1 LADELD
7 GKNLHSTLTNL
18 GLLKLQ
24 LFYHGIRVADGLP
37 SPLTNPF
44 GLVHLVL
51 PERMPVSVHVNS
63 NGADTPFTLRRESG
77 GFFLDIRGSAPVP
90 VQWTPPLSS
99 YQKRT
104 ASGLLVS
111 DVLTVHGDYIAVH
124 PSHPCRF
131 GQSGLSCRYCGS
143 SKELSQHPPF
153 TPRDLVEAIQIVLAE
168 KRCDVVTLSSGRVDT
183 EDGGVERLEKWVAM
197 LRKHLNVLIS
207 LDLVPP
213 AQNEWID
220 KTYAMGVDALYYDS
234 DFFNPNDEPRTDLE
248 KHKSRQLEALEYAA
262 KIFPTGAVL
271 SHLVIGLEPL
281 QETRKSIDLLI
292 DRGVVPVLA
301 YFPPYDGSS
310 LRNTW
315 TATPE
320 EAMPLYAHLYERL
333 VRTRINPHWVQQ
345 YDVVLTSLEGR
356 FFSAESPRYHLRLK
370 HFYETGAGRALRF
383 GLASLRRHLRVRE
396 VPA

>member
-1 LADELD
+1 
-7 GKNLHSTLTNL
+7 LTNL
-18 GLLKLQ
+18 ALLKLQ
-24 LFYHGIRVADGLP
+24 LLYHGIRAGNNLP
-37 SPLTNPF
+37 EPLTNPF

-51 PERMPVSVHVNS
+51 PEGLPVSVHLNA
-63 NGADTPFTLRRESG
+63 NGHESPFTLKRE
-77 GFFLDIRGSAPVP
+77 GSEFSLQVAGTGTIPVR
-90 VQWTPPLSS
+90 WTPPLTS

-104 ASGLLVS
+104 ASGFAVA
-111 DVLTVHGDYIAVH
+111 DILTVHGDFIAVH

-153 TPRDLVEAIQIVLAE
+153 TPRDLVEAIQIVLQE
-168 KRCDVVTLSSGRVDT
+168 KRCDVVTLSSGHVET
-183 EDGGVERLEKWVAM
+183 GDGGVERLEPWVTEI
-197 LRKHLNVLIS
+197 RKHLNVLIA

-213 AQNEWID
+213 ESNSWID
-220 KTYAMGVDALYYDS
+220 KTYAMGVDALYYDT
-234 DFFNPNDEPRTDLE
+234 DFFNPNDEAKSDFE
-248 KHKSRQLEALEYAA
+248 KHKLRQLEALEYAA

-271 SHLVIGLEPL
+271 SHLVIGFEPL
-281 QETRKSIDLLI
+281 EETRASIDLLI

-310 LRNTW
+310 LRQNW

-320 EAMPLYAHLYERL
+320 QAQPLYAHLYERL

-356 FFSAESPRYHLRLK
+356 FLSSESPRYHLKLK
-370 HFYETGAGRALRF
+370 NFYETDLGRAVRF
-383 GLASLRRHLRVRE
+383 GLASLRRHLRVRQ

>member
-1 LADELD
+1 MTID
-7 GKNLHSTLTNL
+7 TNL
-18 GLLKLQ
+18 ALLKLQ
-24 LFYHGIRVADGLP
+24 LFYHGIRAGKDLP

-44 GLVHLVL
+44 GLIHLVL
-51 PERMPVSVHVNS
+51 PEKVSVSVHLNA
-63 NGADTPFTLRRESG
+63 NGAESPFTLRRDG
-77 GFFLDIRGSAPVP
+77 AQFHLDINGRESVP
-90 VQWTPPLSS
+90 VQWTPPLAS

-104 ASGLLVS
+104 SSGLLVS
-111 DVLTVHGDYIAVH
+111 DILTVHGDFIAVH

-143 SKELSQHPPF
+143 SRELSQHPPF
-153 TPRDLVEAIQIVLAE
+153 TPRDLVEAIEHVMEE
-168 KRCDVVTLSSGRVDT
+168 KRCDVVTLSSGHVST
-183 EDGGVERLEKWVAM
+183 GDGGVERLEKWVAEI
-197 LRKHLNVLIS
+197 RKHLNVLIS

-213 AQNEWID
+213 ETNDWID

-234 DFFNPNDEPRTDLE
+234 DFFNPTDDFNREYE
-248 KHKSRQLEALEYAA
+248 KHKSRQLESLAYAA

-271 SHLVIGLEPL
+271 SHLVVGLEPL
-281 QETRKSIDLLI
+281 AETLSSIDLLI
-292 DRGVVPVLA
+292 DRGVVPVLT

-310 LRNTW
+310 LRTRW

-320 EAMPLYAHLYERL
+320 QVTHVYAHLYERL

-356 FFSAESPRYHLRLK
+356 FLSSESPRYHLKLK
-370 HFYETGAGRALRF
+370 NFYETRLGRAVRF

>member
-1 LADELD
+1 MINPA
-7 GKNLHSTLTNL
+7 
-18 GLLKLQ
+18 LLKLQ
-24 LFYHGIRVADGLP
+24 LLYHGIRAADGLP

-51 PERMPVSVHVNS
+51 PEKVPVSVHLNEDGIAS
-63 NGADTPFTLRRESG
+63 PFTLHKEG
-77 GFFLDIRGSAPVP
+77 DAFLLDIAGSEQVP
-90 VQWTPPLSS
+90 VRWTPPLAS
-99 YQKRT
+99 YQKKT
-104 ASGLLVS
+104 ASGVFVS
-111 DVLTVHGDYIAVH
+111 DILTVHGDYIAVH

-143 SKELSQHPPF
+143 SRELSEHPPF
-153 TPRDLVEAIQIVLAE
+153 TPKDLVEAIQLVLQE
-168 KRCDVVTLSSGRVDT
+168 KRCDVVTLSSGQVDT
-183 EDGGVERLEKWVAM
+183 GDGGVERLERWVSEI
-197 LRKHLNVLIS
+197 RKHLTLLIA

-213 AQNEWID
+213 ESNDWID
-220 KTYAMGVDALYYDS
+220 RTYAMGVDALYYDS
-234 DFFNPNDEPRTDLE
+234 DFFNPEDEPRKDFE
-248 KHKSRQLEALEYAA
+248 KHKARRLEALGYAA

-271 SHLVIGLEPL
+271 SHLVIGFEGMD
-281 QETRKSIDLLI
+281 ETRSSIDLLI

-301 YFPPYDGSS
+301 YFPPYENSP
-310 LRNTW
+310 LRRRW

-320 EAMPLYAHLYERL
+320 EARPLYAHLYEQL

-356 FFSAESPRYHLRLK
+356 FFSTQSPRYHLKLK
-370 HFYETGAGRALRF
+370 NFYETRAGRTLRF

>member
-1 LADELD
+1 MA
-7 GKNLHSTLTNL
+7 GCTAVTGNVA
-18 GLLKLQ
+18 LLKLQ
-24 LFYHGIRVADGLP
+24 LLYNGIRAGKDLP

-51 PERMPVSVHVNS
+51 PEKLSVSVHVNT
-63 NGADTPFTLRRESG
+63 NGRESPFTLRGQGDR
-77 GFFLDIRGSAPVP
+77 FYLDIDGREPVP
-90 VQWTPPLSS
+90 VQWTPPLAS
-99 YQKRT
+99 YQKKT
-104 ASGLLVS
+104 SGGVLVS
-111 DVLTVHGDYIAVH
+111 DILTVHGDFIAVH

-153 TPRDLVEAIQIVLAE
+153 TPRDLVEAIQIVLQE
-168 KRCDVVTLSSGRVDT
+168 KRCDVVSLSSGHVET
-183 EDGGVERLEKWVAM
+183 PDGGVERLEPWVAEI
-197 LRKHLNVLIS
+197 RKHLNVLIA

-213 AQNEWID
+213 ETNDWID
-220 KTYAMGVDALYYDS
+220 TTYAMGVDALYYDS
-234 DFFNPNDEPRTDLE
+234 DFFNPKDEKDFE
-248 KHKSRQLEALEYAA
+248 KHKSRQLEALAYAA

-281 QETRKSIDLLI
+281 DQTRASIDLLI

-301 YFPPYDGSS
+301 YFPPYDGSD
-310 LRNTW
+310 LRHQW

-320 EAMPLYAHLYERL
+320 QVQPIYAHLYERL

-356 FFSAESPRYHLRLK
+356 FFSSESPRYHLKLK
-370 HFYETGAGRALRF
+370 NFYETSAGRALRF
-383 GLASLRRHLRVRE
+383 GLASLRRHLRVRV

>member
-1 LADELD
+1 MTAD
-7 GKNLHSTLTNL
+7 TNL
-18 GLLKLQ
+18 ALLKLQ
-24 LFYHGIRVADGLP
+24 LLYYGIRAEQNLP

-51 PERMPVSVHVNS
+51 PEKLPVSVHLNT
-63 NGADTPFTLRRESG
+63 NGTSSPFTLRRNADR
-77 GFFLDIRGSAPVP
+77 FVLDIEGKESVP
-90 VQWTPPLSS
+90 VQWTPPLAS

-104 ASGLLVS
+104 SSGLLVS
-111 DVLTVHGDYIAVH
+111 DILTVHGDFIAVH

-143 SKELSQHPPF
+143 SKELSKHPPF
-153 TPRDLVEAIQIVLAE
+153 TPRDLVEAVQHVVEE
-168 KRCDVVTLSSGRVDT
+168 KRCDVVTLSSGHVDT
-183 EDGGVERLEKWVAM
+183 GDGGVERMEKWVNEI
-197 LRKHLNVLIS
+197 RKHLNVLIS

-213 AQNEWID
+213 DSDDWID

-234 DFFNPNDEPRTDLE
+234 DFFNPNDEAPRE
-248 KHKSRQLEALEYAA
+248 FQKHKSRQLEALAYAA

-271 SHLVIGLEPL
+271 SHLVVGLEPL
-281 QETRKSIDLLI
+281 EETLRSIDLMI

-310 LRNTW
+310 LRSRW

-320 EAMPLYAHLYERL
+320 QVTHIYAHLYERL

-356 FFSAESPRYHLRLK
+356 FLSNESPRYHLKLK
-370 HFYETGAGRALRF
+370 NFYETRMGRAVRF

>member
-1 LADELD
+1 MTTD
-7 GKNLHSTLTNL
+7 TNL
-18 GLLKLQ
+18 ALLKLQ
-24 LFYHGIRVADGLP
+24 LFYHGIRAGKDLP

-44 GLVHLVL
+44 GLIHLVL
-51 PERMPVSVHVNS
+51 PERVFVSVHLNA
-63 NGADTPFTLRRESG
+63 NGAESPFTLRKDGGQFYLDIKGRES
-77 GFFLDIRGSAPVP
+77 VP
-90 VQWTPPLSS
+90 VQWTPPLVS

-104 ASGLLVS
+104 SSGLLVS
-111 DVLTVHGDYIAVH
+111 DILTVHGDFIAVH

-143 SKELSQHPPF
+143 SRELSQHPPF
-153 TPRDLVEAIQIVLAE
+153 TPRDLVEAVELVMEE
-168 KRCDVVTLSSGRVDT
+168 KRCDVVTLSSGHVST
-183 EDGGVERLEKWVAM
+183 GDGGVERLEKWVTEI
-197 LRKHLNVLIS
+197 RKHLNVLIS

-213 AQNEWID
+213 ETNDWID

-234 DFFNPNDEPRTDLE
+234 DFFNPSDDSGREFQ
-248 KHKSRQLEALEYAA
+248 KHKARQLDALAYAA

-271 SHLVIGLEPL
+271 SHLVVGLEPL
-281 QETRKSIDLLI
+281 SETLASIDLLI
-292 DRGVVPVLA
+292 DRSVVPVVT

-310 LRNTW
+310 LRSRW

-320 EAMPLYAHLYERL
+320 QVTHIYAHLYERL

-356 FFSAESPRYHLRLK
+356 FLSAESPRYHLKLK
-370 HFYETGAGRALRF
+370 NFYETRLGRTVRF